1 MNQNEKD
8 KNLSLNNNK
17 ENKNQEN
24 LYQNKQKNE
33 SSFKKV
39 ILPSIQ
45 NRRNLDIPASSFHP
59 RIKKNISHKDLFVNQ
74 KSKSNM
80 NLYNSDI
87 DKLMIAKIDLAHLKK
102 KINDL
107 NYSYKKLCIEKNEN
121 LNILREAISS
131 NNYTY
136 SESLY
141 KKITQMLDD
150 AIKNKKNIN
159 NSKISQK
166 TIEENDHVN
175 EETDPKKEEKNKI
188 DNEKKNNF
196 DNKENEIVENIEQ
209 DNNNNDEIKNE
220 EDNQKINEEN
230 QNDINGN
237 NIDNSNINNNSPDM
251 KHRHNYS
258 LETRE
263 EDINNTKNNSINNS
277 RLINSNNNNIN
288 NNSIEEE
295 NIIKD
300 EKEEKDDLN
309 RYQIESGIFE
319 KSMIPSRFYNIL
331 KVRSELSTLKHK
343 MIKLQQNMKF
353 KEEEINE
360 IKNRAKMKNIIH
372 KSNLLG
378 QNISELHKIKT
389 KNKKIETISIPT
401 KNLQYENLKKELEYY
416 TKINKSVLSENKNAN
431 ENYLTIKNEFDEKNK
446 LCNTLLEKNNN
457 LKYQLNSY
465 KKNDLQKTLELRYM
479 QQKIEEIPNVEEKIE
494 KYKKMISDNEKEIH
508 NLKENLNKKN
518 EEYETS
524 KENKNKK
531 YEEMENYEK
540 QMNNKISRQ
549 KSDFS
554 KCRNDI
560 KDIDKMISKEL
571 EMYSIL
577 YKDEQEKVH
586 NMYSKKFQNNINEFI
601 NYIKKEQKY
610 EEKKAEENKEERR
623 KNLYK
628 GKRITYNAISKI
640 KNKKMNKDNKDYKNE
655 KLLLLKEKLQY

>member
-8 KNLSLNNNK
+8 NNFSLNNNK
-17 ENKNQEN
+17 ENKDHEN
-24 LYQNKQKNE
+24 SFQTKQKNE

-39 ILPSIQ
+39 ILPAIQ
-45 NRRNLDIPASSFHP
+45 KRRNLDLPASSFHS
-59 RIKKNISHKDLFVNQ
+59 RINKNISHKDLFVNQ

-80 NLYNSDI
+80 NLYNSEIDI
-87 DKLMIAKIDLAHLKK
+87 LMIAKINLTHLKK

-107 NYSYKKLCIEKNEN
+107 KYSYKMLCIEKNEN
-121 LNILREAISS
+121 LNIFKEAISS
-131 NNYTY
+131 NNYAY

-141 KKITQMLDD
+141 KQIEQMLDD
-150 AIKNKKNIN
+150 TINNTKNIN
-159 NSKISQK
+159 NSKIIQK
-166 TIEENDHVN
+166 TIEEKNNIN
-175 EETDPKKEEKNKI
+175 EEINKKKEGKNNI
-188 DNEKKNNF
+188 DNENIN
-196 DNKENEIVENIEQ
+196 DDINKENDIVEYSKQ
-209 DNNNNDEIKNE
+209 DNNDKS
-220 EDNQKINEEN
+220 NQKINEEN
-230 QNDINGN
+230 QNYANEN
-237 NIDNSNINNNSPDM
+237 YIDNSNINNNSPDM

-277 RLINSNNNNIN
+277 RLMNNSNNNKI

-295 NIIKD
+295 NNTKD
-300 EKEEKDDLN
+300 EKKEKDDLN
-309 RYQIESGIFE
+309 KYQIESGIFE
-319 KSMIPSRFYNIL
+319 NSMIPSRFYNLL
-331 KVRSELSTLKHK
+331 KVRSELSSLKHR

-360 IKNRAKMKNIIH
+360 IKNRAKMKNIIQQ
-372 KSNLLG
+372 SNLLG
-378 QNISELHKIKT
+378 QNISELYKIKT
-389 KNKKIETISIPT
+389 KNKKIETITIPT

-416 TKINKSVLSENKNAN
+416 TKINESVLSENKNAN
-431 ENYLTIKNEFDEKNK
+431 ENYLTIKNELDKKNK
-446 LCNTLLEKNNN
+446 LCKTLLEKNNN

-465 KKNDLQKTLELRYM
+465 KQNDFQKTLELRYM
-479 QQKIEEIPNVEEKIE
+479 QQKIEEIPNAEGMIE
-494 KYKKMISDNEKEIH
+494 KYKKMINDNEKEII
-508 NLKENLNKKN
+508 NLREDLNKKN

-540 QMNNKISRQ
+540 QLNNKISKQ
-549 KSDFS
+549 KSDFT

-571 EMYSIL
+571 ELYSIL

-586 NMYSKKFQNNINEFI
+586 NIYSKKFQNNINEFI

-610 EEKKAEENKEERR
+610 EELKAEENKDESR

-628 GKRITYNAISKI
+628 GKNMTYNVISKAKSK
-640 KNKKMNKDNKDYKNE
+640 KNSKENKDNKNE
-655 KLLLLKEKLQY
+655 RLLLLKEKLQY

>member
-8 KNLSLNNNK
+8 NNLSLNTIK

-24 LYQNKQKNE
+24 SMQIKHKNE
-33 SSFKKV
+33 SSFNKV

-45 NRRNLDIPASSFHP
+45 KRRNLEIPVSSFHP
-59 RIKKNISHKDLFVNQ
+59 RIKKKISHKDLFVNQ
-74 KSKSNM
+74 KSKSNI
-80 NLYNSDI
+80 NLYNSEI
-87 DKLMIAKIDLAHLKK
+87 DLLMNAKIDLAHLKK

-107 NYSYKKLCIEKNEN
+107 NYSYKKLCIEKDEN

-141 KKITQMLDD
+141 KKIDKMLED
-150 AIKNKKNIN
+150 ALNNKKTIN

-166 TIEENDHVN
+166 TFEEKDNIN
-175 EETDPKKEEKNKI
+175 EETDKNKEEKNNI
-188 DNEKKNNF
+188 DSNNENN
-196 DNKENEIVENIEQ
+196 DINKENDILGNIEQ
-209 DNNNNDEIKNE
+209 DNNDNANDDKNNK
-220 EDNQKINEEN
+220 KINEEN
-230 QNDINGN
+230 QDDINEN
-237 NIDNSNINNNSPDM
+237 NIDNSNINNNSPEM

-277 RLINSNNNNIN
+277 RLIINSNNNNKN

-295 NIIKD
+295 NNIKD
-300 EKEEKDDLN
+300 EKDDLN
-309 RYQIESGIFE
+309 KYQIESGIFE

-331 KVRSELSTLKHK
+331 KVRSELSTLKHR

-360 IKNRAKMKNIIH
+360 IKNRAKMKNIIYQ
-372 KSNLLG
+372 SNLLG
-378 QNISELHKIKT
+378 QNISELHKIKI

-416 TKINKSVLSENKNAN
+416 TKINESVLSENKNAN
-431 ENYLTIKNEFDEKNK
+431 ENYLNIKNEFDEKNK
-446 LCNTLLEKNNN
+446 LCKILLEKNNN

-465 KKNDLQKTLELRYM
+465 KQNDLQKTLELRYM
-479 QQKIEEIPNVEEKIE
+479 KQKIEEIPNVEGMIE
-494 KYKKMISDNEKEIH
+494 KYKKMISDNEKEMN
-508 NLKENLNKKN
+508 NLKANLNKKN
-518 EEYETS
+518 EEFEAS
-524 KENKNKK
+524 KEYKNKK

-540 QMNNKISRQ
+540 QLNNRISKQ
-549 KSDFS
+549 KSEFS
-554 KCRNDI
+554 KYRNEI

-577 YKDEQEKVH
+577 YKDEQEKVN

-601 NYIKKEQKY
+601 NYIKKEQRY
-610 EEKKAEENKEERR
+610 EEKKEEENKDESW
-623 KNLYK
+623 KKLYK
-628 GKRITYNAISKI
+628 GKLVTYNVISKI
-640 KNKKMNKDNKDYKNE
+640 KNKKISRDNKNE
-655 KLLLLKEKLQY
+655 RLLLLIEKIQY

>member
-8 KNLSLNNNK
+8 SNLSLNNN
-17 ENKNQEN
+17 QEN
-24 LYQNKQKNE
+24 SFQTKQKNE
-33 SSFKKV
+33 STFKKV
-39 ILPSIQ
+39 ILPSIK

-59 RIKKNISHKDLFVNQ
+59 RIKKNISHNDLFVNQ

-80 NLYNSDI
+80 NLYNSEI
-87 DKLMIAKIDLAHLKK
+87 DKLMIAKVDLAHLKK
-102 KINDL
+102 KVNDL
-107 NYSYKKLCIEKNEN
+107 NYSYKKLCIEKDEN
-121 LNILREAISS
+121 LNILKEAISS

-141 KKITQMLDD
+141 KKIAQILED
-150 AIKNKKNIN
+150 AINNKKNIN

-166 TIEENDHVN
+166 TIEEKDK
-175 EETDPKKEEKNKI
+175 KKEENNNI
-188 DNEKKNNF
+188 DNENKNID
-196 DNKENEIVENIEQ
+196 DNKENDIDENIEQ
-209 DNNNNDEIKNE
+209 DNNNNVNNKEIKNE
-220 EDNQKINEEN
+220 ENNRKMNEEN
-230 QNDINGN
+230 QNDINEN
-237 NIDNSNINNNSPDM
+237 NFDNSNIHNNSPDM

-295 NIIKD
+295 NNIKD
-300 EKEEKDDLN
+300 EKEEKDDLYK
-309 RYQIESGIFE
+309 YQIESGIFE

-331 KVRSELSTLKHK
+331 KVRNELSTLKHR

-360 IKNRAKMKNIIH
+360 IKNRAKMKNIIYQ
-372 KSNLLG
+372 SNLLG

-465 KKNDLQKTLELRYM
+465 KQNDLQKTLELRYM

-494 KYKKMISDNEKEIH
+494 KYKKMIRDNEKEIN

-540 QMNNKISRQ
+540 QMNNKINKQ
-549 KSDFS
+549 KNDFS

-560 KDIDKMISKEL
+560 KDLDKMISKEL

-577 YKDEQEKVH
+577 YKDEEEKVH

-610 EEKKAEENKEERR
+610 EEKKAKENKEERW

-628 GKRITYNAISKI
+628 GKHMTYNAISKI
-640 KNKKMNKDNKDYKNE
+640 KNKKMNKDNKDNKNE
-655 KLLLLKEKLQY
+655 KLLLLIDKIQY

>member
-8 KNLSLNNNK
+8 NNLPLNNNK

-24 LYQNKQKNE
+24 SIQTKQKNE

-45 NRRNLDIPASSFHP
+45 KRRNLEIPISSFNP
-59 RIKKNISHKDLFVNQ
+59 RIKKNISQKDLFVNQ
-74 KSKSNM
+74 KSKSNI
-80 NLYNSDI
+80 NLYNSEI
-87 DKLMIAKIDLAHLKK
+87 DLLMIAKIDLAHLKK

-107 NYSYKKLCIEKNEN
+107 NYSYKKLCSEKDEN

-141 KKITQMLDD
+141 KKIDKMLED
-150 AIKNKKNIN
+150 ALNNKKNIN

-166 TIEENDHVN
+166 TFEEKDNIN
-175 EETDPKKEEKNKI
+175 EETDKKKEEKNNI
-188 DNEKKNNF
+188 DSNNENN
-196 DNKENEIVENIEQ
+196 DINKENDIIGNIEQ
-209 DNNNNDEIKNE
+209 DNNDNANEDKNNK
-220 EDNQKINEEN
+220 KINEEN
-230 QNDINGN
+230 QDDINEN
-237 NIDNSNINNNSPDM
+237 NIDNSNINNNSPDI

-277 RLINSNNNNIN
+277 RLINNSNNNNKN

-295 NIIKD
+295 INIKD
-300 EKEEKDDLN
+300 EKDDLN
-309 RYQIESGIFE
+309 KYQIESGIFE

-331 KVRSELSTLKHK
+331 KVRSELSTLKHR

-360 IKNRAKMKNIIH
+360 IKNRAKMKNIIYQ
-372 KSNLLG
+372 SNLLG
-378 QNISELHKIKT
+378 QNISELHKIKI

-416 TKINKSVLSENKNAN
+416 TKINESVLSENKNAN
-431 ENYLTIKNEFDEKNK
+431 ENYLNIKNEFDEKNK
-446 LCNTLLEKNNN
+446 LCKILLEKNNN

-465 KKNDLQKTLELRYM
+465 KQNDLQKTLEIRYM
-479 QQKIEEIPNVEEKIE
+479 KQKIEEIPNVEGMIE
-494 KYKKMISDNEKEIH
+494 KYKKMISDNEKEIN
-508 NLKENLNKKN
+508 NLKANLNKKN
-518 EEYETS
+518 EEFEAS

-540 QMNNKISRQ
+540 QLNNRISKQ
-549 KSDFS
+549 KSEFS
-554 KCRNDI
+554 KYRNEI

-577 YKDEQEKVH
+577 YKDEQEKVN

-601 NYIKKEQKY
+601 NYIKKEQRY
-610 EEKKAEENKEERR
+610 EEKKEEENKDENW
-623 KNLYK
+623 KKLYK
-628 GKRITYNAISKI
+628 GKLVIYNVISKI
-640 KNKKMNKDNKDYKNE
+640 KNKKINRDNKNE
-655 KLLLLKEKLQY
+655 RLLLLKEKLQY

>member
-8 KNLSLNNNK
+8 NNLSLKNNK
-17 ENKNQEN
+17 ENSFQI
-24 LYQNKQKNE
+24 KQKNE

-45 NRRNLDIPASSFHP
+45 KRRNLEIPASSFHP
-59 RIKKNISHKDLFVNQ
+59 KIKKNISHKDLFVYQ

-80 NLYNSDI
+80 NLYNSEI
-87 DKLMIAKIDLAHLKK
+87 DLLMIAKIDLAHLKK

-107 NYSYKKLCIEKNEN
+107 NYSYKKLCIEKDEN
-121 LNILREAISS
+121 LNILREAINS

-136 SESLY
+136 SENLY
-141 KKITQMLDD
+141 KKIDKMLED
-150 AIKNKKNIN
+150 ALNSKKNIN

-166 TIEENDHVN
+166 TIEEKDNIN
-175 EETDPKKEEKNKI
+175 EEIYKKKEEKNNNDS
-188 DNEKKNNF
+188 DNENN
-196 DNKENEIVENIEQ
+196 DINKENDIVGNIEH
-209 DNNNNDEIKNE
+209 DNANDDKNSK
-220 EDNQKINEEN
+220 KINEEN
-230 QNDINGN
+230 QDDINEN
-237 NIDNSNINNNSPDM
+237 NIDNININNNSPDM

-277 RLINSNNNNIN
+277 RLINNSNNNNKN

-295 NIIKD
+295 NKIKD
-300 EKEEKDDLN
+300 EKDDLN
-309 RYQIESGIFE
+309 KYQIESGIFE

-331 KVRSELSTLKHK
+331 KVRSELSTLKHR

-360 IKNRAKMKNIIH
+360 IKNRAKLKNIIYQ
-372 KSNLLG
+372 SNLLG

-401 KNLQYENLKKELEYY
+401 KNLQYENLKKELDYY
-416 TKINKSVLSENKNAN
+416 TKINESVLSENKNAN

-446 LCNTLLEKNNN
+446 LCKTLLEKNNN

-465 KKNDLQKTLELRYM
+465 KQNDLQKTLELRYM
-479 QQKIEEIPNVEEKIE
+479 KQKIEEIPNVEGMIE
-494 KYKKMISDNEKEIH
+494 KYKKMISDNEKEIN
-508 NLKENLNKKN
+508 NLKANLNKKN
-518 EEYETS
+518 EEYGAS

-540 QMNNKISRQ
+540 QLNNRISKQ
-549 KSDFS
+549 KNEFS
-554 KCRNDI
+554 KCRYEI

-601 NYIKKEQKY
+601 NYIKNEQRY
-610 EEKKAEENKEERR
+610 E
-623 KNLYK
+623 
-628 GKRITYNAISKI
+628 
-640 KNKKMNKDNKDYKNE
+640 
-655 KLLLLKEKLQY
+655 